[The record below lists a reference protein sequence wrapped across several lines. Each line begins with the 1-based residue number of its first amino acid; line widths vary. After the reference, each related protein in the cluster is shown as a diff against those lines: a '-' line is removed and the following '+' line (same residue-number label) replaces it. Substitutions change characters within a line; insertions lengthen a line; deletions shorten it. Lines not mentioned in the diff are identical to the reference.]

1 MRALGGFLVV
11 TFSTG
16 LWRRVRNWVYTLPMK
31 LTDRVAL
38 ITGAASGIG
47 WACAQRFLEE
57 GAIVVACDID
67 RAGLEQLAAKS
78 DQSCLHTAVCDVTR
92 RADANT
98 RGLPAC
104 VRFGTIQMSW
114 PANLAN
120 P

>member
-1 MRALGGFLVV
+1 
-11 TFSTG
+11 
-16 LWRRVRNWVYTLPMK
+16 MK
-31 LTDRVAL
+31 LTERVAL

-57 GAIVVACDID
+57 GATVVACDID
-67 RAGLEQLAAKS
+67 RAGLEQLAAEN
-78 DQSCLHTAVCDVTR
+78 DQSRLHTAVCDVTE

-104 VRFGTIQMSW
+104 RRFGTIQVSC

-120 P
+120 RARTKHHADAV